1 MCLRRGY
8 VGIKVSGIRPI
19 WWLRAVVVT
28 VVIVYFELP
37 YSVSGWIPVW
47 LPFLLAVV
55 TEAQFFLSGWRSTPG
70 RGAGRSAGR
79 RCRIWRSS
87 AAAPC

>member
-1 MCLRRGY
+1 MRAPGLRWY
-8 VGIKVSGIRPI
+8 EVSGIRPI
-19 WWLRAVVVT
+19 WWFRAVVVT

-55 TEAQFFLSGWRSTPG
+55 IEAQFFLSGWRSTPT
-70 RGAGRSAGR
+70 REHSIPGR
-79 RCRIWRSS
+79 RCRIWSSS